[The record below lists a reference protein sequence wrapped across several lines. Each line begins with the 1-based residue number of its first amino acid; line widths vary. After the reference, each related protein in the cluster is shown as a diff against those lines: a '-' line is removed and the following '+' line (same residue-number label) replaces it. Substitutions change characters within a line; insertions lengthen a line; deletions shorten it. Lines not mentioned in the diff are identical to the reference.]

1 MTYEHKLHGRYST
14 CRCNHDENRVSLATH
29 QVVTTHEKDTAW
41 LSIDQVAQVLGV
53 SYSTAQRQTYRG
65 AFKTI
70 KRWGFWSNS
79 WIIPTEELHRV
90 ADTKYGKRLIDAIA
104 TINTDP
110 ELAQFYNSPEQM
122 YRTEKA
128 YWAEKAW

>member
-14 CRCNHDENRVSLATH
+14 CRCNNDSSDR
-29 QVVTTHEKDTAW
+29 HEKDTAW
-41 LSIDQVAQVLGV
+41 LSIDQVAQILGV
-53 SYSTAQRQTYRG
+53 SYSTAQRHTYRG
-65 AFKTI
+65 AFKDI

-79 WIIPTEELHRV
+79 WIIPTEELHLI
-90 ADTKYGKRLIDAIA
+90 ADTKYGKRLIDAI
-104 TINTDP
+104 TKINADP

-128 YWAEKAW
+128 